1 MGRRV
6 HRPPSSAADAP
17 LIPNALRDRLL
28 PLLGE
33 EVATLEAALSLP
45 SPTSIRLN
53 PLKTFLLK
61 AEAVPW
67 CSNGRYLQE
76 RPAFTFDPF
85 LHAGAYYVQEPSSM
99 LLERAVLASGVFDRD
114 VLALDLCAAPGG
126 KSTHLLS
133 LLSTGSLLIA
143 NEIDATRRHV
153 LAENIWKHGA
163 SNAVITGSDP
173 ADLAS
178 LHSCFDLILIDAPC
192 SGEGMFRKDP
202 FARQQWSPALVE
214 RCAVTQRKIVAH
226 AWDALAPG
234 GTLIYSTCTWERTEN
249 EEQLD
254 PLIQQGAHCL
264 ELALDPAWGIARYED
279 HGVIGYRCFPHRLRG
294 EGLFIS
300 VLRKPG
306 EGRPRP
312 LKGPH
317 ASIGSSGPGWLKVD
331 TGAVVI
337 EHGDV
342 LHAMPSRWMPPMEEI
357 LRSMRVHAPGT
368 PLAERKGEGWVPHA
382 AAALSQW
389 LDRSTFPEIAVD
401 EAGALSYLRGEAL
414 PAHDA
419 SGPGLVTHQGLALGW
434 VHGAGKRWNN
444 RWPAAWRIRGQ
455 RSKMPCVPWSVRT
468 GPKA

>member
-1 MGRRV
+1 M
-6 HRPPSSAADAP
+6 
-17 LIPNALRDRLL
+17 
-28 PLLGE
+28 
-33 EVATLEAALSLP
+33 
-45 SPTSIRLN
+45 
-53 PLKTFLLK
+53 
-61 AEAVPW
+61 
-67 CSNGRYLQE
+67 
-76 RPAFTFDPF
+76 
-85 LHAGAYYVQEPSSM
+85 
-99 LLERAVLASGVFDRD
+99 
-114 VLALDLCAAPGG
+114 
-126 KSTHLLS
+126 
-133 LLSTGSLLIA
+133 
-143 NEIDATRRHV
+143 
-153 LAENIWKHGA
+153 
-163 SNAVITGSDP
+163 
-173 ADLAS
+173 
-178 LHSCFDLILIDAPC
+178 
-192 SGEGMFRKDP
+192 
-202 FARQQWSPALVE
+202 
-214 RCAVTQRKIVAH
+214 
-226 AWDALAPG
+226 
-234 GTLIYSTCTWERTEN
+234 
-249 EEQLD
+249 
-254 PLIQQGAHCL
+254 
-264 ELALDPAWGIARYED
+264 ALDPAWGIARYED

-401 EAGALSYLRGEAL
+401 EAEALSYLHGEAL

-419 SGPGLVTHQGLALGW
+419 SGPGLVPHKGRALGW
-434 VHGAGKRWNN
+434 GHGAGKRWNN

-455 RSKMPCVPWSVRT
+455 RSKMPCVPWSERA